1 MIRSSNLA
9 YLSRRAEQE
18 AIMAI
23 AADNP
28 VASAAHNAICRSYC
42 DSFNR
47 AMRLAH
53 LRIGA

>member
-9 YLSRRAEQE
+9 YLLRRAEQE

-28 VASAAHNAICRSYC
+28 AASDAHNAICRSYC
-42 DSFNR
+42 DSINR
-47 AMRLAH
+47 AMRSST
-53 LRIGA
+53 RIGG